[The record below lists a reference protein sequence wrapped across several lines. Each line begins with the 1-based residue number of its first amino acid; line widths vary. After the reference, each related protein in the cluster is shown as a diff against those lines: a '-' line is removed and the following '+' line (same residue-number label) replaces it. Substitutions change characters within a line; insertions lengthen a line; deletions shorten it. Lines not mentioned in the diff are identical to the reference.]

1 MTLRCGGCY
10 NYAQK
15 DSVPPGRVNWVGGSE
30 TWEEN
35 LGRGEEMSVLI
46 GTTVTAAVLF
56 FVGLIVAAFSESKD
70 KDDEG
75 VAEDTDAE
83 PDKMKEW
90 VEEARTDFYDTVY
103 ELKTIY
109 RDMAKNEQY
118 RGNQDIRKAA
128 QQINELGE
136 ALNLMNEQAKTSL
149 DSGDRAVIYRF
160 YTNALKMLNPHLDK
174 GQYVARILD
183 FDTKKKYKEPEKDV
197 ARIQQTIDN
206 MIARVKRDTISF
218 KNSESTEINFNMRVL
233 DTLVRDTE
241 DSKIE
246 QIDDSDILSLGPATD
261 VEELTPWT
269 TETETESRTQAA
281 TM

>member
-1 MTLRCGGCY
+1 
-10 NYAQK
+10 
-15 DSVPPGRVNWVGGSE
+15 
-30 TWEEN
+30 
-35 LGRGEEMSVLI
+35 MSVLT
-46 GTTVTAAVLF
+46 GAAVTTTILF
-56 FVGLIVAAFSESKD
+56 FVGLIVAAFSEG
-70 KDDEG
+70 KDDDE
-75 VAEDTDAE
+75 VLTEDAGAE

-90 VEEARTDFYDTVY
+90 VEEARTDFYDAVY
-103 ELKTIY
+103 DLKIIY
-109 RDMAKNEQY
+109 RKMVQNEQY
-118 RGNQDIRKAA
+118 RGNQDMRKAA

-136 ALNLMNEQAKTSL
+136 ALSLMNEQAKTSL

-160 YTNALKMLNPHLDK
+160 YTNALNMLNPHLGK

-218 KNSESTEINFNMRVL
+218 KNSESTEIDFNMRVL

-261 VEELTPWT
+261 TEELAPWP
-269 TETETESRTQAA
+269 TETETATHAQAA

>member
-1 MTLRCGGCY
+1 
-10 NYAQK
+10 
-15 DSVPPGRVNWVGGSE
+15 VNWVGGSE

-56 FVGLIVAAFSESKD
+56 FVGLIVAAFSEG
-70 KDDEG
+70 KDDEE
-75 VAEDTDAE
+75 VLTEDTDAE

-90 VEEARTDFYDTVY
+90 VEEARTDFYDAVY
-103 ELKTIY
+103 DLKIIY
-109 RDMAKNEQY
+109 WDMVKNEQY

-136 ALNLMNEQAKTSL
+136 ALSFMNEQAKTSL
-149 DSGDRAVIYRF
+149 NDGDRAVIYRF

-261 VEELTPWT
+261 VEELTPWP
-269 TETETESRTQAA
+269 TETETEARTRA
-281 TM
+281 TTM

>member
-1 MTLRCGGCY
+1 
-10 NYAQK
+10 
-15 DSVPPGRVNWVGGSE
+15 
-30 TWEEN
+30 
-35 LGRGEEMSVLI
+35 MSVLI
-46 GTTVTAAVLF
+46 GTTVTATVLF
-56 FVGLIVAAFSESKD
+56 FVGLIVAAFSEG
-70 KDDEG
+70 KDDDE
-75 VAEDTDAE
+75 VLTEDAGAE

-90 VEEARTDFYDTVY
+90 VEEARTDFYDAVY
-103 ELKTIY
+103 DLKIIY
-109 RDMAKNEQY
+109 RKMVQNEQY

-136 ALNLMNEQAKTSL
+136 ALSLMNERAKTSL

-160 YTNALKMLNPHLDK
+160 YTNALKMLNPHLGK

-218 KNSESTEINFNMRVL
+218 KNSESTEIDFNMRVL

-261 VEELTPWT
+261 TEELAPWP
-269 TETETESRTQAA
+269 TETETATHAQAA

>member
-1 MTLRCGGCY
+1 MVSSRSRELGRGTE
-10 NYAQK
+10 AQ
-15 DSVPPGRVNWVGGSE
+15 
-30 TWEEN
+30 EEN

-56 FVGLIVAAFSESKD
+56 FVGLIVAAFSEG
-70 KDDEG
+70 KDDEE
-75 VAEDTDAE
+75 VLTEDTDAE

-90 VEEARTDFYDTVY
+90 VEEARTDFYDAVY
-103 ELKTIY
+103 DLKIIY
-109 RDMAKNEQY
+109 WDMVKNEQY

-136 ALNLMNEQAKTSL
+136 ALSFMNEQAKTSL

-261 VEELTPWT
+261 VEELNPWP
-269 TETETESRTQAA
+269 TETETEARTRA
-281 TM
+281 TTM

>member
-1 MTLRCGGCY
+1 
-10 NYAQK
+10 
-15 DSVPPGRVNWVGGSE
+15 
-30 TWEEN
+30 
-35 LGRGEEMSVLI
+35 MSVLI
-46 GTTVTAAVLF
+46 GATVTSAVLF

-90 VEEARTDFYDTVY
+90 VEEARTDFYDAVY
-103 ELKTIY
+103 DLKMIY
-109 RDMAKNEQY
+109 RDMAKNEKYQ
-118 RGNQDIRKAA
+118 GNQDIRKAA

-136 ALNLMNEQAKTSL
+136 ALSLMNEQAKTSL

-160 YTNALKMLNPHLDK
+160 YTSALKMLNPHLNK

-261 VEELTPWT
+261 TEELTPWP
-269 TETETESRTQAA
+269 TETETEARTQAA

>member
-1 MTLRCGGCY
+1 
-10 NYAQK
+10 
-15 DSVPPGRVNWVGGSE
+15 
-30 TWEEN
+30 
-35 LGRGEEMSVLI
+35 MSVLT
-46 GTTVTAAVLF
+46 GAAVTTTILF
-56 FVGLIVAAFSESKD
+56 FVGLIVTVFSESKG
-70 KDDEG
+70 KDEDL
-75 VAEDTDAE
+75 AEDAGAE
-83 PDKMKEW
+83 PDNMKKWE
-90 VEEARTDFYDTVY
+90 EEARTDFYDTVY

-109 RDMAKNEQY
+109 WDMMKNEQY
-118 RGNQDIRKAA
+118 QGNQGIKKAA

-149 DSGDRAVIYRF
+149 NGGDKAVIYQF
-160 YTNALKMLNPHLDK
+160 YTRALKMLNPHLDK

-206 MIARVKRDTISF
+206 MIARVKRDTTSF
-218 KNSESTEINFNMRVL
+218 KNSESTEINFNMSVL

-246 QIDDSDILSLGPATD
+246 QVDDSDILSLGPTMD
-261 VEELTPWT
+261 TEELTPWP
-269 TETETESRTQAA
+269 TETEAAAHVQAA

>member
-1 MTLRCGGCY
+1 
-10 NYAQK
+10 
-15 DSVPPGRVNWVGGSE
+15 
-30 TWEEN
+30 
-35 LGRGEEMSVLI
+35 MSVLM
-46 GTTVTAAVLF
+46 GVGVTTAILAV
-56 FVGLIVAAFSESKD
+56 VGLIVTFFSGRKD
-70 KDDEG
+70 KGEDL
-75 VAEDTDAE
+75 AEDTGAE

-90 VEEARTDFYDTVY
+90 VEEARTDFYDAVY
-103 ELKTIY
+103 DLKMIY
-109 RDMAKNEQY
+109 RDMVQNEQY

-136 ALNLMNEQAKTSL
+136 ALSLMNEQAKTSL
-149 DSGDRAVIYRF
+149 NNGDRAVIYRF
-160 YTNALKMLNPHLDK
+160 YTNALKMLNPHLNK

-233 DTLVRDTE
+233 DTLVRNTE

-246 QIDDSDILSLGPATD
+246 QIDDSDILSLGPAPD
-261 VEELTPWT
+261 VEELPPWP
-269 TETETESRTQAA
+269 TETETEAHTQAS